1 MIILH
6 SKLCDEGTPRYEHVL
21 NVGETFECL
30 PEAVNLHDA
39 NAVTLR
45 SASNVVIGFFLATC
59 AIRAC

>member
-1 MIILH
+1 MKGLH
-6 SKLCDEGTPRYEHVL
+6 VYEHAL

-45 SASNVVIGFFLATC
+45 SDSNVVIGFFLSTC
-59 AIRAC
+59 AIRACLKHEMAK